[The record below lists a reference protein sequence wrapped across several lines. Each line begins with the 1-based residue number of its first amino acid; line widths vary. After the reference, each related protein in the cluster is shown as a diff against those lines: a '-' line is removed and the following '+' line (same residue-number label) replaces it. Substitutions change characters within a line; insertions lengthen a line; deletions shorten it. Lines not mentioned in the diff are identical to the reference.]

1 MTVSISGT
9 NGLVFNDASTQNTSA
24 FTGGFAFRN
33 RIINGAMVISQRNA
47 GAAVNNGAGNNTYVV
62 DRFSMF
68 GTEAAKISGQQSTTA
83 PTGFVNSWL
92 ITSLAATTATSAQAY
107 GVRHIIEGTNISDL
121 GWGSASAKAVTI
133 SFWVR
138 SSITGTY
145 ALALFNR
152 DAPNRSYVAN
162 YTIDSANTFEYK
174 TITIPGDTSGTW
186 LTTNGQGIQ
195 VWWDLGSGSNF
206 NETAENWVG
215 SLKART
221 SGSANWVGTN
231 GATFYIT
238 GVQLEKGSTATS
250 FDYRPYGTELALC
263 QRYYYRQTA
272 DSLEVVAPSAFAT
285 GSATWRAQGVFPV
298 SLRTKPTAVEQSA
311 TVGHFQLFTGNT
323 QIAATT
329 LSFTSATV
337 TTWQVGGDVSSGL
350 TIGHGGFMRAA
361 SGQTVYLGWSAEL

>member
-1 MTVSISGT
+1 MAYREANQFYDVGQTVG
-9 NGLVFNDASTQNTSA
+9 
-24 FTGGFAFRN
+24 FRN
-33 RIINGAMVISQRNA
+33 RIINGDMRIDQR
-47 GAAVNNGAGNNTYVV
+47 NNGAVVNNSAATNTYVV

-68 GTEAAKISGQQSTTA
+68 GTEATKISGQQSTAA

-121 GWGSASAKAVTI
+121 AWGTANAQPVTL

-152 DAPNRSYVAN
+152 DSPNRSYVTN
-162 YTIDSANTFEYK
+162 YTINSANTFEYK
-174 TITIPGDTSGTW
+174 TITISGDTSGTW

-206 NETAENWVG
+206 NETAGNWVG

-221 SGSANWVGTN
+221 SGSANWIGTN

-250 FDYRPYGTELALC
+250 FDYRPYGTELGLC
-263 QRYYYRQTA
+263 QRYFEKLDVRYSLVMNINSSEAGRQMLSFAEKRAVPTVSFSFSSVSNFQYYGNSCSGVALA
-272 DSLEVVAPSAFAT
+272 DATTKQAMINYTGFNAWSPGNGGVVYVNT
-285 GSATWRAQGVFPV
+285 TN
-298 SLRTKPTAVEQSA
+298 
-311 TVGHFQLFTGNT
+311 TGNRD
-323 QIAATT
+323 INI
-329 LSFTSATV
+329 
-337 TTWQVGGDVSSGL
+337 SS
-350 TIGHGGFMRAA
+350 
-361 SGQTVYLGWSAEL
+361 EL

>member
-1 MTVSISGT
+1 MVQRIKTGMIADDAVTAAKLSTDAENIS
-9 NGLVFNDASTQNTSA
+9 V
-24 FTGGFAFRN
+24 FRN
-33 RIINGAMVISQRNA
+33 RIINGGMVIDQRNA
-47 GAAVNNGAGNNTYVV
+47 GAAANNGVSVNTYVV
-62 DRFSMF
+62 DRFSMY

-152 DAPNRSYVAN
+152 DGPNRSYVAN

-195 VWWDLGSGSNF
+195 VWWDLGSGSNL

-238 GVQLEKGSTATS
+238 GVQFEKGTQATS
-250 FDYRPYGTELALC
+250 FEYRQYTTELQLC
-263 QRYYYRQTA
+263 LRYFYMLCNGNAQSIPTGSYYRA
-272 DSLEVVAPSAFAT
+272 DLIAT
-285 GSATWRAQGVFPV
+285 TIQFPV
-298 SLRTKPTAVEQSA
+298 EMRTSPTL
-311 TVGHFQLFTGNT
+311 FQVSGTNYFRIHRNDSSDDFN
-323 QIAATT
+323 
-329 LSFTSATV
+329 SFTDLV
-337 TTWQVGGDVSSGL
+337 
-350 TIGHGGFMRAA
+350 RASPRCVALDSTNDGA
-361 SGQTVYLGWSAEL
+361 SGIAGQSGPMNSNNTSARLGFSAEL

>member
-1 MTVSISGT
+1 MTTNARELAELATAYAGG
-9 NGLVFNDASTQNTSA
+9 NGLS
-24 FTGGFAFRN
+24 FRN
-33 RIINGAMVISQRNA
+33 RIINGDMRIDQRNA

-92 ITSLAATTATSAQAY
+92 ITSLAATTATAAQAY

-186 LTTNGQGIQ
+186 LTTNGQGIH

-206 NETAENWVG
+206 NETAGNWVG

-221 SGSANWVGTN
+221 SGSANWIGTS

-238 GVQLEKGSTATS
+238 GVQLEAGSVATP
-250 FDYRPYGTELALC
+250 FERRPYGTELALC
-263 QRYYYRQTA
+263 QRYYYRQ
-272 DSLEVVAPSAFAT
+272 VAT
-285 GSATWRAQGVFPV
+285 GSVAYGVGQCATSTTFRLISFLPV
-298 SLRTKPTAVEQSA
+298 SMRTPPSSVEQTGTASDY
-311 TVGHFQLFTGNT
+311 TVFLASNVVCNAVPT
-323 QIAATT
+323 
-329 LSFTSATV
+329 FTSATDLV
-337 TTWQVGGDVSSGL
+337 AQTVFTVASGL
-350 TIGHGGFMRAA
+350 TAGNASQGRSA
-361 SGQTVYLGWSAEL
+361 SGVTSFLAWSAEL